1 MLSATGI
8 IETQGSQ
15 FRDLMEVLPSLTRDQ
30 VKKVLAERKKEK
42 MIRVIGKT
50 SAARWYPNTGD

>member
-1 MLSATGI
+1 
-8 IETQGSQ
+8 
-15 FRDLMEVLPSLTRDQ
+15 MEVLPSLTRDQ